1 MIACAVVVAVLHAVL
16 LLAMHRAHARI
27 HIEQDACMTNLLDQA
42 ISRDD
47 GDYAGRARCFDRSD
61 PLADSTT
68 LTASCY

>member
-1 MIACAVVVAVLHAVL
+1 
-16 LLAMHRAHARI
+16 
-27 HIEQDACMTNLLDQA
+27 MTNLLDQA

-68 LTASCY
+68 LTASCYWRSSEDWRNLRGS